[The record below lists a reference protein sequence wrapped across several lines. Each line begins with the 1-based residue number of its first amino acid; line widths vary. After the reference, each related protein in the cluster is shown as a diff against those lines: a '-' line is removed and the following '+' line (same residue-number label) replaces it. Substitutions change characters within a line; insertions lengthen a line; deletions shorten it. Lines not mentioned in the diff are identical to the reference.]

1 MAKMARK
8 NYSLSGYNYARY
20 AEKRVL
26 RLSFLKKALLTPS
39 VYHFRPNGKNEKAI
53 FIHSRRIRRPI
64 TFEYG

>member
-8 NYSLSGYNYARY
+8 NYSLSGYNYASY

-26 RLSFLKKALLTPS
+26 RFSFLKKALLTPS
-39 VYHFRPNGKNEKAI
+39 VYHFGPNSKNEKTI
-53 FIHSRRIRRPI
+53 FIHSARIRRPI

>member
-1 MAKMARK
+1 MAEMARK

-26 RLSFLKKALLTPS
+26 SFSSSKKSLLTPS
-39 VYHFRPNGKNEKAI
+39 VYHFRPNGKNEKTI
-53 FIHSRRIRRPI
+53 FIHSGRIRHPI